1 MRFYHLDALL
11 SVYTWWLIF
20 IDSLSPFYQFFS
32 PIVHRDK
39 HGWIIQSLLFSER
52 IFLRKNRDQML
63 QFFRSLLF
71 RNNDDDYFADTEYL
85 ERKRNS
91 QFFFFFALIMQ
102 FINNAH
108 KWKEFLSKYI
118 HKTITP
124 MFLETSCFSSII
136 FKYLTSQINITM

>member
-32 PIVHRDK
+32 PIFHRDK
-39 HGWIIQSLLFSER
+39 HGWIIQSFLFSR

-71 RNNDDDYFADTEYL
+71 RNNDDDYFADTKYL

-91 QFFFFFALIMQ
+91 QFFFALIMQ

-118 HKTITP
+118 HKTIIS
-124 MFLETSCFSSII
+124 MFLVFLRSFSSIWHL
-136 FKYLTSQINITM
+136 K

>member
-32 PIVHRDK
+32 PIFHRDK
-39 HGWIIQSLLFSER
+39 HGWIIQSLLFSR

-91 QFFFFFALIMQ
+91 QFFFALIMQ